1 MNLTLTILPT
11 FTTDLTESICDG
23 DSYTVGTSTYTTA
36 GTYSDVL
43 TASNGC
49 DSTVNLTLTI
59 LPTFTTD
66 LTESICDGDS
76 YTVGTSTYT
85 TAGTYSDVLTASNG
99 CDSTV
104 NLTLTIL
111 PTFTTDLTESICD
124 GDSYTVGTITY
135 TLLLVLTVMC

>member
-23 DSYTVGTSTYTTA
+23 GSYTVGTSTYTTA

-43 TASNGC
+43 TAGNGC

-76 YTVGTSTYT
+76 YTVGTSQR
-85 TAGTYSDVLTASNG
+85 
-99 CDSTV
+99 
-104 NLTLTIL
+104 IRQ
-111 PTFTTDLTESICD
+111 
-124 GDSYTVGTITY
+124 
-135 TLLLVLTVMC
+135 LVHTVMY

>member
-1 MNLTLTILPT
+1 MEIAIRLARVN
-11 FTTDLTESICDG
+11 
-23 DSYTVGTSTYTTA
+23 VYTTA
-36 GTYSDVL
+36 GTYTDVL

-76 YTVGTSTYT
+76 YTVGTSNVYT

-111 PTFTTDLTESICD
+111 PTFTTDSD
-124 GDSYTVGTITY
+124 GKY
-135 TLLLVLTVMC
+135 L